1 MSMITVPARADEIE
15 RPLATD
21 EPPTAAWAIPA
32 PALRSELEEDDDD
45 LFGDDDVV
53 ELDDDEE
60 LEVEDDDLDD
70 EEFESE
76 LEV

>member
-1 MSMITVPARADEIE
+1 MSMITVPMRADEIE
-15 RPLATD
+15 RPQASD
-21 EPPTAAWAIPA
+21 EPPTAAFLMPA
-32 PALRSELEEDDDD
+32 PMPRSELEEDDDD

-53 ELDDDEE
+53 EFDDDEE

-76 LEV
+76 LDV